1 MGWVT
6 GILIWDLDWMWR
18 IVWVR
23 VRDLL
28 HLKFALILAFCLA
41 LFDESGRGRWIFVC
55 YVYLGS
61 RIVTLLPRLAFWNL
75 QFKRGKLVNN
85 IRVSIFAS
93 PKLHGSVHKYK
104 RYAILVQ
111 ILFLGSV
118 TYLSGF
124 QLLLLFW
131 TWFESLTFIHPP
143 KKNPVL
149 QSQTFYVA
157 LKMNLFTFLKTFPWN
172 LFCYVQTPSR
182 LINCCFSL
190 KYITICAP
198 ILKS

>member
-75 QFKRGKLVNN
+75 QFKRRKLVNN

-143 KKNPVL
+143 KKILYFKKVKL
-149 QSQTFYVA
+149 SMLH
-157 LKMNLFTFLKTFPWN
+157 LKW
-172 LFCYVQTPSR
+172 
-182 LINCCFSL
+182 IFSL
-190 KYITICAP
+190 FWKPSLETFFAMFKPQADWSTVAFRWSI
-198 ILKS
+198 